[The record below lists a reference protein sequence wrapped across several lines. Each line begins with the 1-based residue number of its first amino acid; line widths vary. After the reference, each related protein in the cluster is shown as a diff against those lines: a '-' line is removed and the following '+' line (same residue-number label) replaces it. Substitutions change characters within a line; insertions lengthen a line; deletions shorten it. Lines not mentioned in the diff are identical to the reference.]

1 MGERRVQRRG
11 RCCGWRRRIAG
22 QRVSGQLCEQPQRA
36 LGRRARLPARYSA
49 SSARFI
55 LDCRCR
61 RRGRTSRRGGGSSWL
76 AVAGHRGGRYEQRAG
91 RVRMLGRSYP
101 LVLAAKRGGF
111 TGRKKR
117 AAHPR
122 HSALSGPQLVRGSD
136 CAAWRC
142 RDVDPPRG
150 SCGRALASP
159 ISSSQQR
166 REFLST

>member
-101 LVLAAKRGGF
+101 LVLAYKRGGL
-111 TGRKKR
+111 TGRKSVLEALR
-117 AAHPR
+117 E
-122 HSALSGPQLVRGSD
+122 LSGEDGQPSLRPFLETIQSGCREQRRLPLGVQPARVLCD
-136 CAAWRC
+136 CA
-142 RDVDPPRG
+142 
-150 SCGRALASP
+150 
-159 ISSSQQR
+159 
-166 REFLST
+166 